1 MALNQNSERERT
13 PEGEKEQRL
22 VLSDAVEPFRGAGR
36 GCDERVGDYER
47 AGLARHGGDQPV

>member
-1 MALNQNSERERT
+1 MNQNSERERT

-22 VLSDAVEPFRGAGR
+22 VLSDAVESFRGAGR

-47 AGLARHGGDQPV
+47 ADLARHGGDQPV